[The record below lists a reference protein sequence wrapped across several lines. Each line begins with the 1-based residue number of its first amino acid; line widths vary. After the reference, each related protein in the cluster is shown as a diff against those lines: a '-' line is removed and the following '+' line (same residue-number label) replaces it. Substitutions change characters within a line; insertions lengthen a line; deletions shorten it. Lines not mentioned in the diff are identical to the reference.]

1 MEIDEGTR
9 GLAQSR
15 HHPQYQ
21 EATRNM
27 AATGTQNE
35 HGGRSEFETKIQGIL
50 IGLGVQD
57 PSGRLPGVLAEVLTA
72 LGEERTKELQELWK
86 ITEELK

>member
-1 MEIDEGTR
+1 
-9 GLAQSR
+9 
-15 HHPQYQ
+15 
-21 EATRNM
+21 M
-27 AATGTQNE
+27 AATGIQNE

-72 LGEERTKELQELWK
+72 LGEKRTKEL
-86 ITEELK
+86 